1 LRIPELLNRQS
12 HFFRAT
18 NELSTK
24 SKPHRNLVM
33 SGEADYGFHGAPR
46 QKSNQKQENF
56 HRARSQVSYS
66 YRSNVFRSCA
76 V

>member
-1 LRIPELLNRQS
+1 LLDRQS

-24 SKPHRNLVM
+24 SKTHRNFVM
-33 SGEADYGFHGAPR
+33 SGEADYGFHRRPAPK
-46 QKSNQKQENF
+46 KSQQEAGEF
-56 HRARSQVSYS
+56 S
-66 YRSNVFRSCA
+66 SCTLTGF